1 MAFRELTD
9 EAMGVP
15 STPASSPGPDREA
28 PG

>member
-1 MAFRELTD
+1 MEFRELTD

-28 PG
+28 LG